1 MTPGCFKSKAASSPR
16 ISTPLNSSANRRMS
30 GPRPQFITPYRK
42 QEAKR
47 DVSPLARCS
56 SSGIPVSE
64 SAEVQG
70 SDVVEPSSKK
80 ARTSAS
86 NSRMDMKNGYHG
98 LVSKVGKLILFFF
111 PKSRIDKTLRF
122 SVSFA
127 DDIRKFPT
135 SSESC
140 KFGHIRRG
148 LDRCHVSNTVDSK

>member
-111 PKSRIDKTLRF
+111 SKSRIDKTLRF

>member
-1 MTPGCFKSKAASSPR
+1 MTPGCFKSKVASSPR
-16 ISTPLNSSANRRMS
+16 TSTPVNSSANRRMS

-56 SSGIPVSE
+56 SSGIPVSG

-70 SDVVEPSSKK
+70 SGVVEPSSKK

-111 PKSRIDKTLRF
+111 LNHGSIKHC
-122 SVSFA
+122 A
-127 DDIRKFPT
+127 FPFHSQMT
-135 SSESC
+135 ERNFRLLLNRVNSA
-140 KFGHIRRG
+140 I
-148 LDRCHVSNTVDSK
+148 